1 MLINL
6 ATLQELI
13 AGEIPERPAV
23 IWRDRVLT
31 YAGLTERTRRLGNA
45 FHALG
50 LGCRRER
57 AELAPWESGQ
67 DHIAVYL
74 YNCPEYLEAMYGA
87 FKARATG
94 VNINYRYKAD
104 ELLYLLGD
112 SGARAIVYHSAFAP
126 NLAAIRD
133 RLPELRHLIQVADE
147 SGEPLLA
154 GAVAYEDF
162 LAAHPAE
169 LPALPYSADD
179 LYVLYTGGTTGMP
192 KGVLWRHE
200 DVFFNG
206 LGGHIP
212 GFPKLES
219 EDQLRV
225 HLQLGIGGRALICLP
240 FMHGAG
246 QWNAFN
252 AFHRGG
258 TVILPDENRRLDA
271 HAVWRA
277 VERHGADQIAV
288 TGDAIARPLVAAQ
301 RECTYDLRSLR
312 IVVSTAAV
320 LSRTVKDEILGVLPD
335 GTVLI
340 ESIGG
345 SELGM
350 QAMSYDTESGHA
362 GVPAYQLRAGTV
374 LLKADRSGI
383 LEPPDGDAPR
393 ADATDAAHGET
404 GWISSAGHLPLGYL
418 GDEQRTRDTFPVVNG
433 TRYAIGGDRG
443 RYLDDGRVL
452 FLGREAMCINSGG
465 EKIYAEEV
473 ERVVKSCAAVYD
485 ALVVGMPS
493 ERWGQ
498 EVTAVVALTPGVVAL
513 SIEELRRHCAP
524 QLADYKVPKVL
535 AVAPEIV
542 RSPSGKPD
550 YEWARQFAADHAAG
564 RLSES
569 AATRATAPATV
580 RAQPR

>member
-13 AGEIPERPAV
+13 AAELPDKPAI

-31 YAGLTERTRRLGNA
+31 YAELTERTRRLAQA
-45 FHALG
+45 FRGLG

-57 AELAPWESGQ
+57 AALAPWQSGQ

-74 YNCPEYLEAMYGA
+74 YNCPEYLETMYGA
-87 FKARATG
+87 YKARATA

-104 ELLYLLGD
+104 ELLYLLAD
-112 SGARAIVYHSAFAP
+112 SHARAIVYHGAFAAT
-126 NLAAIRD
+126 LAALRD
-133 RLPELRHLIQVADE
+133 RLPELRHFIQVADE
-147 SGEPLLA
+147 SDAPLLP
-154 GAVAYEDF
+154 GAVAYDD
-162 LAAHPAE
+162 LLDAQPAE
-169 LPALPYSADD
+169 LPALPFCADD

-301 RECTYDLRSLR
+301 RECEYDLRSLR

-320 LSRTVKDEILGVLPD
+320 LSRTVKDELLAVLPE

-362 GVPAYQLRAGTV
+362 GVPAYQLRSGTV

-383 LEPPDGDAPR
+383 LEPPNADSTSEDTERSDAS
-393 ADATDAAHGET
+393 AGET
-404 GWISSAGHLPLGYL
+404 GWISSTGHLPLGYL
-418 GDEQRTRDTFPVVNG
+418 NDERRTRETFPTIDGV
-433 TRYAIGGDRG
+433 RYAIGGDRG
-443 RYLDDGRVL
+443 RYLADRRVL

-473 ERVVKSCAAVYD
+473 ERVVKSLPAVYD

-498 EVTAVVALTPGVVAL
+498 EVTAVVALAPGATTPSL
-513 SIEELRRHCAP
+513 DELRRHCAP
-524 QLADYKVPKVL
+524 NLADYKVPKALVI
-535 AVAPEIV
+535 APEIV

-550 YEWARQFAADHAAG
+550 YEWARQFAAAG
-564 RLSES
+564 QPKP
-569 AATRATAPATV
+569 TARTA
-580 RAQPR
+580 

>member
-13 AGEIPERPAV
+13 AGEIPDKPAV
-23 IWRDRVLT
+23 IWRDRELS
-31 YAGLTERTRRLGNA
+31 YADLTERTRRLAHA
-45 FHALG
+45 FRGLG

-57 AELAPWESGQ
+57 DALEPWQSGQ
-67 DHIAVYL
+67 DHVAVYL

-87 FKARATG
+87 YKARATA

-104 ELLYLLGD
+104 ELVSLLSD
-112 SGARAIVYHSAFAP
+112 SGARAIVYHGAFAP
-126 NLAAIRD
+126 TLAAIRH
-133 RLPELRHLIQVADE
+133 RVPELRHFIQVADDSDE
-147 SGEPLLA
+147 ALLP

-162 LAAHPAE
+162 LAAQPAD
-169 LPALPYSADD
+169 LPALPFSADD

-301 RECTYDLRSLR
+301 RECEYDLRSLR

-320 LSRTVKDEILGVLPD
+320 LSRTVKDELLAVLPD

-383 LEPPDGDAPR
+383 LEPPDAAAAGDR
-393 ADATDAAHGET
+393 AASSAGAARDDANAGET
-404 GWISSAGHLPLGYL
+404 GWISSTGHLPLGYL
-418 GDEQRTRDTFPVVNG
+418 NDERRTRDTFPVIGGV
-433 TRYAIGGDRG
+433 RYAIGGDRG
-443 RYLDDGRVL
+443 RYLPDGRVL

-473 ERVVKSCAAVYD
+473 ERVVKSLPAVYD

-498 EVTAVVALTPGVVAL
+498 EVTAVIALTRGATSPSL
-513 SIEELRRHCAP
+513 DELRRHCAP
-524 QLADYKVPKVL
+524 HLADYKVPKALV
-535 AVAPEIV
+535 VAPEIV

-550 YEWARQFAADHAAG
+550 YEWARQFAASDRSDRAAG
-564 RLSES
+564 TATPRS
-569 AATRATAPATV
+569 A
-580 RAQPR
+580 